1 MERAEFLSKF
11 GLGLAAVC
19 AGCSLVSCG
28 SKSSDPSPGGGIIG
42 GAPPPPAPGSGN
54 LFTVDL
60 SGQLMNIGDSVVSN
74 GVIVVR
80 LASGNLPTSFTAV
93 QVSCTHQG
101 TAIAYNQGEHR
112 FICPA
117 HGSEFSDSGQVLAG
131 PAALPLHEYTV
142 SVDTT
147 TLTVSS

>member
-19 AGCSLVSCG
+19 AGCSLASCG
-28 SKSSDPSPGGGIIG
+28 SKSSDPSPGGGTVG
-42 GAPPPPAPGSGN
+42 GALPPPVSGSGN

-60 SGQLMNIGDSVVSN
+60 SGKLMNIGDSVVSN

-80 LASGNLPTSFTAV
+80 LASGNLPASFTAV
-93 QVSCTHQG
+93 QVACTHQG

-131 PAALPLHEYTV
+131 PAALALHVYTV
-142 SVDTT
+142 SVDNTM
-147 TLTVSS
+147 LTVSS

>member
-60 SGQLMNIGDSVVSN
+60 SGQLMNNGDSVVSN

-80 LASGNLPTSFTAV
+80 LASGNLPASFTAV
-93 QVSCTHQG
+93 QVACTHQG

>member
-28 SKSSDPSPGGGIIG
+28 SKGSNPSPGGVTIG
-42 GAPPPPAPGSGN
+42 GAPPPPATGSGN

-60 SGQLMNIGDSVVSN
+60 SGQLMNVGDSIVSN
-74 GVIVVR
+74 GVILVR

-93 QVSCTHQG
+93 QVACTHQG
-101 TAIAYNQGEHR
+101 TAIAYNEGQHR

-117 HGSEFSDSGQVLAG
+117 HGSEFSDSGQVLVG

-142 SVDTT
+142 SVDNTI
-147 TLTVSS
+147 LTVSS